1 MPPCTKRMGRHP
13 SLRNRAL
20 NARKG
25 VEHYWAL
32 GVNYILGQVIGH
44 YKMAFPVHFQA
55 GLRREAALR
64 VEAACD
70 RRKSALV
77 KAYKAAFFLR
87 RHSSA
92 VISQISDGK
101 RPET

>member
-1 MPPCTKRMGRHP
+1 MGRHP

-25 VEHYWAL
+25 VKHYSAPESIIYWVRLSGRTGLTAFRL
-32 GVNYILGQVIGH
+32 IRPGSAGKRPWRWRRQVTDG
-44 YKMAFPVHFQA
+44 
-55 GLRREAALR
+55 
-64 VEAACD
+64 
-70 RRKSALV
+70 KSALV
-77 KAYKAAFFLR
+77 KAYQADFFLR